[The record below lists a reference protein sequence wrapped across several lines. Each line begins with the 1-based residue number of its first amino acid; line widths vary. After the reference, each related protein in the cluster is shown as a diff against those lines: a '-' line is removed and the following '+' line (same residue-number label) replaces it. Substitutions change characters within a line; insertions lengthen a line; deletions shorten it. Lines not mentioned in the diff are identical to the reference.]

1 MFFWFL
7 RPKYET
13 RLSVNSQTRNKL
25 PRSLTPLGEELSPDL
40 EGLFDFFGL
49 AGGGEFP
56 DDGAIAREKRQQGF
70 VVERAGEGCA
80 VIACR
85 PLDVVDV
92 GADDVRGDL
101 LEPIDVVEQADIV
114 LELDVAEVV
123 PITDPGVVFEVV
135 L

>member
-1 MFFWFL
+1 M
-7 RPKYET
+7 
-13 RLSVNSQTRNKL
+13 
-25 PRSLTPLGEELSPDL
+25 SPDL
-40 EGLFDFFGL
+40 EGLLDFFGF

-56 DDGAIAREKRQQGF
+56 DDGTIGREEGEQGF
-70 VVERAGEGCA
+70 VVEGAGEGCA
-80 VIACR
+80 VIAGG

>member
-1 MFFWFL
+1 M
-7 RPKYET
+7 
-13 RLSVNSQTRNKL
+13 
-25 PRSLTPLGEELSPDL
+25 

-49 AGGGEFP
+49 AGGREFP
-56 DDGAIAREKRQQGF
+56 DDGAIGREKGEQGF
-70 VVERAGEGCA
+70 VVEGAGEGRA
-80 VIACR
+80 VIACG
-85 PLDVVDV
+85 PFDIVDV

>member
-1 MFFWFL
+1 MFFGFCD
-7 RPKYET
+7 PKNDA
-13 RLSVNSQTRNKL
+13 RLSLNSQTRNKL
-25 PRSLTPLGEELSPDL
+25 PHSLTSSWEELSPDL
-40 EGLFDFFGL
+40 EGLLDFFGL
-49 AGGGEFP
+49 AGGREFP
-56 DDGAIAREKRQQGF
+56 DDGAIGREKGEQGF
-70 VVERAGEGCA
+70 VVEGAGEGRA
-80 VIACR
+80 VIACG
-85 PLDVVDV
+85 PFDIVDV